1 LGVGTWPRAERGRRV
16 GAAGVSGR
24 GSGTGV
30 GVFEDFVGGRVAT
43 GGVGAFGAT
52 DSRLGLV
59 EAAVGAETETEA
71 GGVGALTGTGD
82 CGACATAGDSSGG
95 TGDVVMGVSSGLASF
110 ETALLTFGVL
120 GPAGASGTCT
130 VFPFVDGFA
139 GSGTGTGVLTLGE
152 GTTEAVRSRGV
163 DTVELGVG
171 IGEATELGAGA
182 MSCRRARLGSGGL
195 DALS

>member
-1 LGVGTWPRAERGRRV
+1 
-16 GAAGVSGR
+16 
-24 GSGTGV
+24 
-30 GVFEDFVGGRVAT
+30 
-43 GGVGAFGAT
+43 
-52 DSRLGLV
+52 
-59 EAAVGAETETEA
+59 
-71 GGVGALTGTGD
+71 
-82 CGACATAGDSSGG
+82 
-95 TGDVVMGVSSGLASF
+95 MGVSSGLASF

-195 DALS
+195 DALSCVATDASLVVSMAPSVVGGGDASRFRLFDSLSGVFFF